1 MHSMGLMRF
10 VSRYGLEYTAGIM
23 NMSKQAVHKAIKTGR
38 NIQIVDA
45 GNGYIEAHES
55 KILSKTRG
63 SFPEDK

>member
-1 MHSMGLMRF
+1 MQSLGLKLF
-10 VSRYGLEYTAGIM
+10 VAKYGLTRAGGVM

-45 GNGYIEAHES
+45 GKGYIEAHES

-63 SFPEDK
+63 SFPEDE

>member
-1 MHSMGLMRF
+1 MQSLGLKLF
-10 VSRYGLEYTAGIM
+10 VAKYGLTYTANIM

-45 GNGYIEAHES
+45 GKGYIEAHES
-55 KILSKTRG
+55 KILSKTKG